1 VRAAGHQTSFGKPS
15 IFMNPLRWL
24 LNLSAAAAAKRGG
37 QTADATDRQADV
49 EARTFPPVPRW
60 RPSFGQPMD
69 ELVRSARKYTN
80 GARDFAVFRH
90 GTLAALPDG
99 LSDAEAQAH
108 ALTALSRVFHA
119 HPDMNPLAMKD
130 GNILN
135 QYSNDVATV
144 VLRDVIDRH
153 WDEIQRR
160 HLEALATDEVLIT
173 SSGPNV
179 FDDHGKAALFGRCY
193 MFMDALDP
201 QVVRLERKAS

>member
-1 VRAAGHQTSFGKPS
+1 
-15 IFMNPLRWL
+15 MNPLRWL

-37 QTADATDRQADV
+37 QTAGTMDRRADV
-49 EARTFPPVPRW
+49 GARTFPPVPKW

-80 GARDFAVFRH
+80 GTRDFAVFHH
-90 GTLAALPDG
+90 GTLSVLPDG
-99 LSDAEAQAH
+99 LSDAEAEAH
-108 ALTALSRVFHA
+108 ALAALSRVFHA

-130 GNILN
+130 RNILN

-144 VLRDVIDRH
+144 VLRDVIDAH
-153 WDEIQRR
+153 WDEIRSR

-173 SSGPNV
+173 SSGQNV

-201 QVVRLERKAS
+201 RVVRVERKQEG